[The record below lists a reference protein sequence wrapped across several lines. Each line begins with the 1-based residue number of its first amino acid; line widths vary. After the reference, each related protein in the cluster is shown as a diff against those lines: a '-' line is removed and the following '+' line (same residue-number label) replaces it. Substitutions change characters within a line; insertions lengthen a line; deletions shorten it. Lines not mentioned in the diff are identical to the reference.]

1 MTDDERLRMLAAAVA
16 DGVPID
22 WRQAESTAAD
32 DERELVRQ
40 FKVLATV
47 ANIHRNDEGTRTAG
61 ADDAAWAGDPEAI
74 DRWGSLELRELVGRG
89 GYGTVYRAWD
99 PQLTRDV
106 ALKLLNVEHADA
118 QAFERSVITEGRLLA
133 RVRHPNVIAVYGAD
147 SHDGRVG
154 FWMEFLEGQTLKQ
167 WVDAHGRMSSREAA
181 IVGIDICRA
190 LAAVHGAGLVHR
202 DVKAQNVMREDGG
215 RIVLMDFGTGREIDA
230 MPPHGKAEMVG
241 TPPSLTMAHRF
252 PLRRAAARTATSTIR
267 CTSGSL

>member
-1 MTDDERLRMLAAAVA
+1 MTDDERIRVLAAAVA

-61 ADDAAWAGDPEAI
+61 ADDAAWARDPEAI
-74 DRWGSLELRELVGRG
+74 DRWGPLELRELVGRG

-99 PQLTRDV
+99 GQLTRDV

-118 QAFERSVITEGRLLA
+118 QAFEQSVITEGRLLA

-167 WVDAHGRMSSREAA
+167 WVDAHGRMATASPSACNSCRETSSRCSRARSTLPCIDSRIAA
-181 IVGIDICRA
+181 G
-190 LAAVHGAGLVHR
+190 
-202 DVKAQNVMREDGG
+202 
-215 RIVLMDFGTGREIDA
+215 
-230 MPPHGKAEMVG
+230 
-241 TPPSLTMAHRF
+241 
-252 PLRRAAARTATSTIR
+252 
-267 CTSGSL
+267 